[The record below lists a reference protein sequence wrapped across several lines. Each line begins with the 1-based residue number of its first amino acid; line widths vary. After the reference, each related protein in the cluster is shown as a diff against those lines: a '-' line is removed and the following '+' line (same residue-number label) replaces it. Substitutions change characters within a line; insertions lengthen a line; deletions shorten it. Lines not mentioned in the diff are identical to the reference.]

1 MFREILLTPLPSS
14 AEWCDVVTSDVIVCC
29 NYCNGWAGQA
39 ATAAVLPAALR
50 WSDLMCRSEM
60 SLDTGAV
67 PPHQPG
73 TYPASHQALG
83 YWSMK

>member
-1 MFREILLTPLPSS
+1 MVGAPSIMFRKILLTPLPWS

-50 WSDLMCRSEM
+50 
-60 SLDTGAV
+60 
-67 PPHQPG
+67 
-73 TYPASHQALG
+73 
-83 YWSMK
+83 